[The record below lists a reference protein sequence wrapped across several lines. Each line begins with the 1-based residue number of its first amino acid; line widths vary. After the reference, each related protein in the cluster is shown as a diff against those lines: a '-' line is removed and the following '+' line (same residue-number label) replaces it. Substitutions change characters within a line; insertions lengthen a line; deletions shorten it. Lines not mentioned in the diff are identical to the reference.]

1 MGPPPKSERRF
12 NLKVL
17 ATALGLVAAVVAA
30 IVVVALQSTSEPAP
44 RPGVPADALMPAG
57 TALPDGFTVPAG
69 ASLIATPM
77 HYAAPYSG
85 KSGESGAATPPC
97 RAILLVA
104 DDPPATWTAL
114 LGQFESVLQ
123 AEFDP
128 GTAQGCV
135 LQDERL
141 ICGITRIG
149 RSGPGDG
156 LSVTAELQTVP
167 GDVTGHYSVVLAGE
181 HTSESYDSEA
191 EPWPGGDAPAA
202 PAARPRP
209 GIGGPLAPQTLA
221 EGTDPGDYV
230 LLEGSELLVQCSA
243 GSLTGGFGVLLRPT
257 RLGRGLCR
265 RGLRRA
271 GPPVRRI
278 HR

>member
-1 MGPPPKSERRF
+1 ME
-12 NLKVL
+12 
-17 ATALGLVAAVVAA
+17 
-30 IVVVALQSTSEPAP
+30 
-44 RPGVPADALMPAG
+44 
-57 TALPDGFTVPAG
+57 
-69 ASLIATPM
+69 
-77 HYAAPYSG
+77 
-85 KSGESGAATPPC
+85 
-97 RAILLVA
+97 
-104 DDPPATWTAL
+104 
-114 LGQFESVLQ
+114 
-123 AEFDP
+123 
-128 GTAQGCV
+128 
-135 LQDERL
+135 
-141 ICGITRIG
+141 
-149 RSGPGDG
+149 
-156 LSVTAELQTVP
+156 SVTAELQTVP

-230 LLEGSELLVQCSA
+230 LLEGSELLVQYSA